1 MNCTL
6 LIDEVQKERMK
17 LVIQPDRY
25 EETPDDVEGGE
36 VFHFVEDDIPH
47 ILENLQTH
55 LLYNKDSL
63 STPEE
68 QKYSLIIQQLHEYLY
83 NELELPAIKKM
94 TGEES

>member
-17 LVIQPDRY
+17 LVIQTDRY
-25 EETPDDVEGGE
+25 EEIPDTVEGGE
-36 VFHFVEDDIPH
+36 VFHFVADDVPH

-63 STPEE
+63 STLEE
-68 QKYSLIIQQLHEYLY
+68 QKYSLIIDQLHGWLY
-83 NELELPAIKKM
+83 QELELPAIKEM
-94 TGEES
+94 TGE